1 VFIPV
6 RLPLRKN
13 RGNQAY
19 ITVLET
25 RDSGEA
31 KAGEGRAAAP
41 GTELQGGGAAG
52 QQKISYL
59 KKLNGEGINKFQ

>member
-1 VFIPV
+1 MFIPV

-41 GTELQGGGAAG
+41 GTELQGGAPRVNR
-52 QQKISYL
+52 KYL
-59 KKLNGEGINKFQ
+59 T